1 MDKVRKSATRNRRL
15 RYVIYI
21 AVAVVAISAV
31 TFSLSRLKP
40 AVPSVESSQLWIDT
54 VKRGSMLRQVRG
66 TGTLVPETER
76 WLTANTDGY
85 VENVLV
91 QPGAE
96 VSVGTLLVV
105 LTNPELQQLA
115 QDVAYQVKAS
125 EADLA
130 NLRVKLES
138 DRMSQQAAAASV
150 EASYGEAKLNAEAD
164 QALAKKGLIPALNVK
179 ISTVKAGE
187 LESRLR
193 LEQERLKINVRSAA
207 AQLAAQQARLDQLR
221 AQARLKQ
228 TQVASLEVRATL
240 AGVLQQLSVEVGQ
253 RVNTG
258 ANLAKIAEPS
268 SLKAVLKVAET
279 QAKDLQRG
287 QSVSIDT
294 RNGLI
299 QGYVSRID
307 PAVQA
312 DRTVTVDVDLDGAMP
327 SGVRPDLSVE
337 GTVQIEKL
345 DNIMYIGRGAA
356 AQEQST
362 VDIFKV
368 APDGG
373 SAERV
378 QVKLG
383 RSSTNTIEVIEGL
396 QEGDQVILS
405 DMSAMSGS
413 NRISLK

>member
-1 MDKVRKSATRNRRL
+1 
-15 RYVIYI
+15 
-21 AVAVVAISAV
+21 
-31 TFSLSRLKP
+31 
-40 AVPSVESSQLWIDT
+40 
-54 VKRGSMLRQVRG
+54 
-66 TGTLVPETER
+66 
-76 WLTANTDGY
+76 
-85 VENVLV
+85 
-91 QPGAE
+91 
-96 VSVGTLLVV
+96 
-105 LTNPELQQLA
+105 
-115 QDVAYQVKAS
+115 
-125 EADLA
+125 
-130 NLRVKLES
+130 
-138 DRMSQQAAAASV
+138 
-150 EASYGEAKLNAEAD
+150 
-164 QALAKKGLIPALNVK
+164 LIPALNVK